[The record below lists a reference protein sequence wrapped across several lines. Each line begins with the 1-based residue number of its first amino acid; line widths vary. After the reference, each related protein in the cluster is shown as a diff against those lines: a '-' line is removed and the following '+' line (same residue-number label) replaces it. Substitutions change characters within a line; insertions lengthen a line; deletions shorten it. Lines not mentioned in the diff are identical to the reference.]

1 MFCHYSALKWLLGI
15 VFWYTSSVLS
25 VIAATLAA
33 VLGVGVIFELKWIA
47 VIVQQKFMNSSIKFI
62 S

>member
-1 MFCHYSALKWLLGI
+1 MFCHYSSLKWLLCI

-47 VIVQQKFMNSSIKFI
+47 VFVQQKIITFI